1 MIYRRFTMVRDF
13 LGALARYLAHVGE
26 VIFALLLSLVFGGI
40 AISYV
45 ENIRL
50 GDAIYFAFVTG
61 LSIGYGD
68 ITPHTVWGHLISI
81 SIGFV
86 GMVFVGIS
94 AAIATRAL
102 ADVTRKD
109 SQAKF

>member
-1 MIYRRFTMVRDF
+1 MRDF
-13 LGALARYLAHVGE
+13 LRAFARYLAHVGE
-26 VIFALLLSLVFGGI
+26 VIFALLLSLVLGGI

-50 GDAIYFAFVTG
+50 GDALYFAFVTG

-102 ADVTRKD
+102 ADVSRKETK
-109 SQAKF
+109 SRS